1 MKTTCDY
8 LFHGLKL
15 TLEGDAALQDSLRSR
30 LAHFQA
36 APSGQSPDIHF
47 AFHAV
52 PDSAH
57 HEVQRPPGPARPIL
71 GAEMGEVLYFDDSQ
85 QLYVNLADR
94 GRALCDTRTR
104 RVRVSYLASDPRAP
118 WLVSHPL
125 FTLPLAELLKRAGL
139 YMIHAAGAALGGKG
153 VLLAGASG
161 SGKTTLALA
170 LIRGG
175 FHFLGDD
182 TVFLAAPG
190 TAGEALRVLAFP
202 DEADITDETVSFF
215 PELSALTRAPG
226 AGGRP
231 KQAFS
236 ATALYGLAP
245 CWECQPEIL
254 VFPSP
259 SGADRSVIAP
269 MPKGEALIQ
278 IICNV
283 LRTEPG
289 SAQAHLDA
297 LAALVRRC
305 RCYRLQTGRDFD
317 ALPALLRRVLEEN
330 PEAAA

>member
-15 TLEGDAALQDSLRSR
+15 TLEGDAALQDSLRPR
-30 LAHFQA
+30 LGHFQV
-36 APSGQSPDIHF
+36 APPGQPPDIHF
-47 AFHAV
+47 TFHAV
-52 PDSAH
+52 PDSARH
-57 HEVQRPPGPARPIL
+57 VARRPPGQARPIL
-71 GAEMGEVLYFDDSQ
+71 GPEMGEVLYFDDSQ
-85 QLYVNLADR
+85 LLYVNLSDR

-104 RVRVSYLASDPRAP
+104 RVSVSYLGSDPRAP

-125 FTLPLAELLKRAGL
+125 FTIPLAELLKRQGL
-139 YMIHAAGAALGGKG
+139 YMVHAAGVAAGGKG
-153 VLLAGASG
+153 ILLAGASG

-170 LIRGG
+170 LVRGG

-190 TAGEALRVLAFP
+190 TAGGDLHVLAFP
-202 DEADITDETVSFF
+202 DEADITDQTVAFF
-215 PELSALTRAPG
+215 PELSALARSPG

-236 ATALYGLAP
+236 ATSLYGLAP
-245 CWECQPEIL
+245 CWECRPELL

-269 MPKGEALIQ
+269 MPKGEALLQ
-278 IICNV
+278 IVCNV

-297 LAALVRRC
+297 LAALVHRC

-317 ALPALLRRVLEEN
+317 ELPALMRRVLEEN
-330 PEAAA
+330 PDEAG